1 MTSDVFASAAQA
13 FTQLVQSLPAAA
25 LDGPGLGEWD
35 MRALIGHT
43 SRSLITVS
51 TYLRTPATHE
61 DVSSAVEYYVKIR
74 DYMSGSGAAAI
85 VERGRQ
91 AGRDLGVDPVATVE
105 QLAAR
110 ALDDLNGVGDP
121 LIAVI
126 GGLGI
131 RLSAYLQTRVFE
143 LTVHSLDIAAA
154 AGITADLPPEALE
167 AAAVLAARIS
177 VALGAGETVLRAL
190 TGRAPLP
197 RPFSVT

>member
-1 MTSDVFASAAQA
+1 VTGDVFASAARA
-13 FTQLVQSLPAAA
+13 FTRLVRSLPSF
-25 LDGPGLGEWD
+25 DGPGLGDWD
-35 MRALIGHT
+35 MRALVGHT

-61 DVSSAVEYYVKIR
+61 DVSSAVDYYVQIR
-74 DYMSGSGAAAI
+74 DYMSNSGAAAI

-91 AGRDLGVDPVATVE
+91 AGRDLGDDPADTVE
-105 QLAAR
+105 QLVAR
-110 ALDDLNGVGDP
+110 ALDDLDGVGDP

-131 RLSAYLQTRVFE
+131 RLSAYLETRVFE
-143 LTVHSLDIAAA
+143 LAVHSLDIGAA
-154 AGITADLPPEALE
+154 AGVAVDLPPEALE
-167 AAAVLAARIS
+167 AAAVLATRIS
-177 VALGAGETVLRAL
+177 VALGEGETVLRAL

>member
-1 MTSDVFASAAQA
+1 MTGDDFASAAQA
-13 FTQLVQSLPAAA
+13 FTRLVRSLPVPA
-25 LDGPGLGEWD
+25 LDGPGLGDWD
-35 MRALIGHT
+35 MRALVGHT

-51 TYLRTPATHE
+51 TYLRTRATQE
-61 DVSSAVEYYVKIR
+61 DVASAVDYYVQIR
-74 DYMSGSGAAAI
+74 DYMSNSGAAAI

-91 AGRDLGVDPVATVE
+91 AGRDLGDDPVATVE
-105 QLAAR
+105 QLVAQ
-110 ALDDLNGVGDP
+110 ALDDLDGVDDP

-154 AGITADLPPEALE
+154 AGVPADLPPEALE
-167 AAAVLAARIS
+167 ASAVLATRIS
-177 VALGAGETVLRAL
+177 VALGEGETVLRAL
-190 TGRAPLP
+190 TGRAALP

>member
-1 MTSDVFASAAQA
+1 MTTDVFASAAQA
-13 FTQLVQSLPAAA
+13 FARLVRSLPAAA
-25 LDGPGLGEWD
+25 WDGPGLGEWD
-35 MRALIGHT
+35 MRALVGHT

-61 DVSSAVEYYVKIR
+61 DVSSAVGYYVTIR
-74 DYMSGSGAAAI
+74 DYMSGDGAAAT

-91 AGRDLGVDPVATVE
+91 AGRDLGDDPVAAIE
-105 QLAAR
+105 QLTAR
-110 ALDDLNGVGDP
+110 ALDDVDGAGDP

-154 AGITADLPPEALE
+154 AGVTVDLPPEALE
-167 AAAVLAARIS
+167 AAAVLATRIS
-177 VALGAGETVLRAL
+177 VALGEGDAVLRAL

-197 RPFSVT
+197 HPFSVT

>member
-1 MTSDVFASAAQA
+1 
-13 FTQLVQSLPAAA
+13 
-25 LDGPGLGEWD
+25 
-35 MRALIGHT
+35 MR
-43 SRSLITVS
+43 
-51 TYLRTPATHE
+51 
-61 DVSSAVEYYVKIR
+61 
-74 DYMSGSGAAAI
+74 
-85 VERGRQ
+85 Q
-91 AGRDLGVDPVATVE
+91 
-105 QLAAR
+105 Q
-110 ALDDLNGVGDP
+110 DDLNGVGDP

-177 VALGAGETVLRAL
+177 VALGQGETVLRAL

-197 RPFSVT
+197 CPFSVT

>member
-13 FTQLVQSLPAAA
+13 FTQLVQSLPATA
-25 LDGPGLGEWD
+25 LDGPGLDEWD

-51 TYLRTPATHE
+51 TYLHAPATHE

-105 QLAAR
+105 QLVAR
-110 ALDDLNGVGDP
+110 ALDDRVDSSKMSVS
-121 LIAVI
+121 LIRC
-126 GGLGI
+126 LM
-131 RLSAYLQTRVFE
+131 
-143 LTVHSLDIAAA
+143 
-154 AGITADLPPEALE
+154 
-167 AAAVLAARIS
+167 
-177 VALGAGETVLRAL
+177 
-190 TGRAPLP
+190 
-197 RPFSVT
+197 

>member
-1 MTSDVFASAAQA
+1 
-13 FTQLVQSLPAAA
+13 
-25 LDGPGLGEWD
+25 
-35 MRALIGHT
+35 
-43 SRSLITVS
+43 
-51 TYLRTPATHE
+51 
-61 DVSSAVEYYVKIR
+61 
-74 DYMSGSGAAAI
+74 MSGSGAAAT

-91 AGRDLGVDPVATVE
+91 AGRDLGDDPGAAIE
-105 QLAAR
+105 QLLTR
-110 ALDDLNGVGDP
+110 ALDDVAGAGDP

-154 AGITADLPPEALE
+154 AGVTADLPPEALE
-167 AAAVLAARIS
+167 AAAVLATRIS
-177 VALGAGETVLRAL
+177 VALGEGDTVLRAL

>member
-1 MTSDVFASAAQA
+1 VTDDVFASAAQA
-13 FTQLVQSLPAAA
+13 FTRLVRSLPAAA
-25 LDGPGLGEWD
+25 FAGPGLGDWD
-35 MRALIGHT
+35 MRALVGHT

-51 TYLRTPATHE
+51 TYLRTPATRE
-61 DVSSAVEYYVKIR
+61 DVSSAVEYYVRIR
-74 DYMSGSGAAAI
+74 DYMSESGAAAI

-91 AGRDLGVDPVATVE
+91 AGRDLGDDPVGAVE
-105 QLAAR
+105 QLVAR
-110 ALDDLNGVGDP
+110 ALDDLAGVDDP

-154 AGITADLPPEALE
+154 AGLAADLPPEALE
-167 AAAVLAARIS
+167 AAAVLATRIS
-177 VALGAGETVLRAL
+177 VALGEGETVLHAL